1 MKHHQTFTRLTHA
14 EKALVT
20 FEHRSLPAYL
30 ALCLGL
36 ACGFAILPAVF
47 TGAFD
52 NRVNPGAPMGKAQ
65 HRIAPGWFPGEP
77 SAVASSAR
85 VKQAVLETRP

>member
-1 MKHHQTFTRLTHA
+1 MKHHQAFTRLTHA

-36 ACGFAILPAVF
+36 ACGFAILPTVLS
-47 TGAFD
+47 GAFD
-52 NRVNPGAPMGKAQ
+52 SRVGPGVPVGKAQ
-65 HRIAPGWFPGEP
+65 HRIAPGWIPGEP
-77 SAVASSAR
+77 SAVAFGAHVR
-85 VKQAVLETRP
+85 QAALETRP